1 VLTKIVF
8 ITESESF
15 LQSYPGSHIQ

>member
-1 VLTKIVF
+1 LTKIVF